1 MTCLY
6 AWKFRKGED
15 LKTYGYVNERMPKGL
30 EAKKITI
37 IYKYLVSRKEEI
49 RERGYLL
56 FLYSNKSLFL
66 QGSALH
72 VKIVIHLHLRDEAI
86 LKQVDKP
93 QGALLG

>member
-37 IYKYLVSRKEEI
+37 IYKYLVSRK
-49 RERGYLL
+49 
-56 FLYSNKSLFL
+56 
-66 QGSALH
+66 
-72 VKIVIHLHLRDEAI
+72 
-86 LKQVDKP
+86 
-93 QGALLG
+93 